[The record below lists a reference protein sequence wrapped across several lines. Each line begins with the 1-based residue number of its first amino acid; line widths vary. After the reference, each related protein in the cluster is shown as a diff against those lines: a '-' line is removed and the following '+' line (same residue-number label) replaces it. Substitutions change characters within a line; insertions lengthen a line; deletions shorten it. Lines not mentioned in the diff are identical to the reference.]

1 MVTIVAVS
9 VNGGVVRVQCD
20 GMSRDSVLSK
30 NVVLVGCREL
40 DTEAHDGSALDTKL
54 WSVPEVAI
62 LSYAVGTLPV
72 VAPVVPVIENVDPT
86 ANMTPEELKAHHD
99 RRKRI
104 DDEARKR
111 RDAER
116 RARAKAK
123 KSSTAPV
130 VEQSDEVSTSPATQP
145 VFADLRED
153 PSVPA
158 ASQTSQRR
166 AKKRQS

>member
-40 DTEAHDGSALDTKL
+40 DTEAHDGSALDTKV
-54 WSVPEVAI
+54 WSLPEAAI

-72 VAPVVPVIENVDPT
+72 VAPVVPIVENVDPT
-86 ANMTPEELKAHHD
+86 AGMSSEQLEAHQE

-104 DDEARKR
+104 DHEARKR
-111 RDAER
+111 RNAER
-116 RARAKAK
+116 RARSKAAKRK
-123 KSSTAPV
+123 PEPV
-130 VEQSDEVSTSPATQP
+130 GEQSDELNATPATQP
-145 VFADLRED
+145 VSADLRED
-153 PSVPA
+153 PSGLA
-158 ASQTSQRR
+158 ASQTPRQRT
-166 AKKRQS
+166 KKRRT